1 MRRTLVTHQFIYI
14 IIPDDI
20 FENGRQL
27 TQILEE
33 FTKRLSDDTELFILA
48 HSMGGLVSRSAY
60 HYAKVYGHGWP
71 AKLSKLIFLGTPHHG
86 APLERGGNLID
97 AFLEANQYS
106 APISR
111 LGKIRSTGITDL
123 RYGNIVDED
132 WNKND
137 RFTPAGDQRQP
148 VPLPTNVQC
157 YVIAATISASSTK
170 IGDDLV
176 GDGLVPLDSGLGKH
190 KKPNLNLSFPADNQW
205 IGRKM
210 KHLELLN
217 HSKVYDKI
225 KEWVQS

>member
-1 MRRTLVTHQFIYI
+1 M
-14 IIPDDI
+14 
-20 FENGRQL
+20 
-27 TQILEE
+27 
-33 FTKRLSDDTELFILA
+33 
-48 HSMGGLVSRSAY
+48 
-60 HYAKVYGHGWP
+60 
-71 AKLSKLIFLGTPHHG
+71 
-86 APLERGGNLID
+86 
-97 AFLEANQYS
+97 
-106 APISR
+106 
-111 LGKIRSTGITDL
+111 
-123 RYGNIVDED
+123 DED